1 MMSKIQIKPYTNAL
15 GAEILGVNLTEKLS
29 NTQIASIKDALNT
42 YHVVFF
48 RDQNINSTEFVNFGK
63 NFGILET
70 HPLIPTLKGFPEI
83 IQLESNDDGPHP
95 HAAKSRIWHADQ
107 SYMPIPPMGAIL
119 KAITIPE
126 SGGNTMFLNANLAYE
141 QLSKKMKNFLSKLT
155 AVHSVVMIKTRD
167 EVLSEDGLSKFAS
180 LTKKAP
186 PVEHPIIKTQPQ
198 TGKKYIYVNEA
209 FTSHITGLN
218 PKESD
223 AILEFLFKHF
233 HNPDLQCRFIWK
245 ENSIA
250 FWDNEVT
257 QHFAVGDYD
266 SKRTM
271 HRLTISGTAPE
282 KIH

>member
-1 MMSKIQIKPYTNAL
+1 MSKIQIKPYTNAL

-119 KAITIPE
+119 KAYNHT
-126 SGGNTMFLNANLAYE
+126 
-141 QLSKKMKNFLSKLT
+141 
-155 AVHSVVMIKTRD
+155 
-167 EVLSEDGLSKFAS
+167 
-180 LTKKAP
+180 
-186 PVEHPIIKTQPQ
+186 
-198 TGKKYIYVNEA
+198 
-209 FTSHITGLN
+209 
-218 PKESD
+218 
-223 AILEFLFKHF
+223 
-233 HNPDLQCRFIWK
+233 
-245 ENSIA
+245 
-250 FWDNEVT
+250 
-257 QHFAVGDYD
+257 
-266 SKRTM
+266 
-271 HRLTISGTAPE
+271 
-282 KIH
+282 